1 MIDPE
6 EVKKM
11 EAAQVVYLA
20 GPFTANTIEGIQ
32 HNIQIAKSVA
42 LALWKMG
49 YIVMCP
55 HTNAGGTDWLDSDLP
70 ESRIMFGDIVLML
83 RCDMVVLL
91 PGWENSKGTQ
101 KELVFAHGAGMPVLE
116 AMGVPKIGAGLSPVD
131 KLGAS
136 NGSIPAL
143 DENGLKSI
151 VEGMADG
158 QG

>member
-1 MIDPE
+1 MIDPD

-11 EAAQVVYLA
+11 EAAKVVYLA
-20 GPFTANTIEGIQ
+20 GPFTADTIEGIQ

-49 YIVMCP
+49 YVVMCP
-55 HTNAGGTDWLDSDLP
+55 HTNAGGTEWLDSDLP

-101 KELVFAHGAGMPVLE
+101 KELEFAHRAGMPVLE
-116 AMGVPKIGAGLSPVD
+116 AMRVPKMSASLSRVD
-131 KLGAS
+131 KLRAS
-136 NGSIPAL
+136 KGSIPAL
-143 DENGLKSI
+143 DKNGLKSI
-151 VEGMADG
+151 VEGMKNG
-158 QG
+158 